1 LRLFGALLDGAAT
14 PRRWRD
20 RCRRLREAEQ
30 EHVLAGFEN
39 PPTPEALAQ
48 QGAEPMLRG
57 PLYAACVA
65 AMVTVNPA
73 ERLGLDRLGVA
84 LKLDAAARDM
94 IEKRLA

>member
-1 LRLFGALLDGAAT
+1 
-14 PRRWRD
+14 
-20 RCRRLREAEQ
+20 
-30 EHVLAGFEN
+30 
-39 PPTPEALAQ
+39 
-48 QGAEPMLRG
+48 MLRA